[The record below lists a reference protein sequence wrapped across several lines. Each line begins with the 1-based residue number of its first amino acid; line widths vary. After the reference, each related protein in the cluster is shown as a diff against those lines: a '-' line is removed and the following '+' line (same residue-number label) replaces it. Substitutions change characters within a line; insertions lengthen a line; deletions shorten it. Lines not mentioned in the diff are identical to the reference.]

1 MNFKVIKPNKKLLQF
16 TKDNF
21 PVGSYFYDTE
31 QFYGKVLAWYGKECK
46 VLCLQ
51 SLTVLEFESD
61 DTEMYLPF
69 LSDAITFLI
78 DLSNET

>member
-16 TKDNF
+16 TRDNF
-21 PVGSYFYDTE
+21 PAGAYFYDTE
-31 QFYGKVLAWYGKECK
+31 QFYGKVLSWEGKECK

-51 SLTVLEFESD
+51 SLSIQEFASD
-61 DTEMYLPF
+61 DTEMYFPF

-78 DLSNET
+78 DLSDET